1 MVNNYCNVIEFCIYI
16 TNLTIIIVF
25 LNIYNKEIYEQ
36 DTMRNDIEFEI
47 DKSAE
52 FTEDN
57 FEPVE

>member
-1 MVNNYCNVIEFCIYI
+1 
-16 TNLTIIIVF
+16 

-47 DKSAE
+47 DKNAE